1 MDRKEMQN
9 THHDDYAAQAIRSIV
24 RPEKVEASRG
34 IITDRNG
41 KPLVSNRSTYDLT
54 FDADLLRPGEDSN
67 EAILRLV
74 QLCQAEGVAWSD
86 NLPISR
92 LAPYA
97 YTVNQM
103 DKQQKK
109 LFLAYLKTLKPCAEA
124 LGEYL
129 LRHPEAISTPEPEP
143 EEGAAPME
151 ELSPKKRAQALLDR
165 LVPDDL
171 TEALLMDAG
180 VTPAQLIGAMRGEL
194 GIPEQYTMTQ
204 ARMVLGVQ
212 YELSVRKLDNY
223 AAYVLA
229 RDIDTPFISLL
240 SDGNYAGAKVTLSSV
255 REYET
260 PYAAHILGYVSSIT
274 IEDDYPS
281 LKEKGYDYDDLIGKV
296 GAELA
301 FEDYL
306 RGKDG
311 RRLVATNDEGK
322 VTGEYY
328 STEPVPGNTVEL
340 TIDLNFQSQVEDCL
354 AETVT
359 RLNAD
364 GDEKRG
370 AGAAVVRVGTG
381 EVLALASY
389 PSYDLASFRR
399 TEENYVAVSSD
410 PQAPLFNRAA
420 EGKYPP
426 GSTLK
431 PFTAMAALLDGK
443 VTLKEKIKDTG
454 SWRYPG
460 DEANSYANCWKRSGH
475 GNLNVTGAITNSCN
489 YFFAEMGYRLEM
501 EGLRK
506 YLVQF
511 GLGEKTGI
519 EIPETAGLLPENPQG
534 QNQAPW
540 AAFGQSNQLYSPL
553 QLANYVATL
562 VSGGKH
568 CQAHLLKAAKAY
580 DNSSVVATGNTEP
593 VNTIDISGEYL
604 NAVKQGMKG
613 LVEGTLSPYF
623 RNCVV
628 SAGAKTGTSQ
638 VRADTKNH
646 GVFVCFAPYDDPEI
660 AVSVSRD
667 TSFVGHGPWISVSG
681 FAAYG
686 YRIPLAG
693 ARSGH
698 SSLSPNG
705 PVRGPGPTEAG
716 FSRPFSPEKRPVKKC
731 HLLEPLIL
739 TNKEFFS

>member
-9 THHDDYAAQAIRSIV
+9 TRLYLLAALLVLALTAYLFVLYDVQVIHHDDYAAQAIRSIV

-54 FDADLLRPGEDSN
+54 FDADLLRPGDDSN

-74 QLCQAEGVAWSD
+74 QLCQREGMAWSD
-86 NLPISR
+86 NLPVSR
-92 LAPYA
+92 TAPYR
-97 YTVNQM
+97 YTVDQL
-103 DKQQKK
+103 DGQQKK
-109 LFLAYLKTLKPCAEA
+109 LFLAYLKSLKPCAEA
-124 LGEYL
+124 LGQYL
-129 LRHPEAISTPEPEP
+129 IRNPDAVSAPEPEP
-143 EEGAAPME
+143 EEGEEPVPVE
-151 ELSPKKRAQALLDR
+151 ELSPRKRAELLLER
-165 LVPDDL
+165 LTPADL
-171 TEALLMDAG
+171 SAELLTDAG
-180 VTPAQLIGAMRGEL
+180 ITPAKLMTEMRSEL
-194 GIPEQYTMTQ
+194 DIPEDYTLGQ

-229 RDIDTPFISLL
+229 QDIDTPFISLL

-260 PYAAHILGYVSSIT
+260 TSAAHILGYVGKIG

-281 LKEKGYDYDDLIGKV
+281 LKEKGYDYDDLIGKD

-306 RGKDG
+306 KGKDG
-311 RRLVATNDEGK
+311 RRMVATNDEGK

-328 STEPVPGNTVEL
+328 YTEPEPGNIVEL
-340 TIDLNFQSQVEDCL
+340 TIDLDFQSQVEGFL
-354 AETVT
+354 EATVT

-370 AGAAVVRVGTG
+370 AGAAVVQVGTG

-389 PSYDLASFRR
+389 PSYDLSTWREDFAQLNADPR
-399 TEENYVAVSSD
+399 TPMY
-410 PQAPLFNRAA
+410 NRAA
-420 EGKYPP
+420 MNGYPP

-431 PFTAMAALLDGK
+431 PFTAMAGLLSGK
-443 VTLKEKIKDTG
+443 ITLTEKIRDTG
-454 SWRYPG
+454 KWVYPK
-460 DEANSYANCWKRSGH
+460 DENSYSFCWKHSGH
-475 GNLNVTGAITNSCN
+475 GLLNVTGAITNSCN
-489 YFFAEMGYRLEM
+489 YFFSELGYRM
-501 EGLRK
+501 QMDGLRE

-534 QNQAPW
+534 QDQAPW
-540 AAFGQSNQLYSPL
+540 AAYGQGSQLYSPL
-553 QLANYVATL
+553 QLANYIATL

-580 DNSSVVATGNTEP
+580 DNSEVVAVGNTEP
-593 VNTIDISGEYL
+593 LNEIDISDENL
-604 NAVKQGMKG
+604 RAVKEGMKG

-623 RNCVV
+623 SRCVV

-660 AVSVSRD
+660 AVAIAIERAD
-667 TSFVGHGPWISVSG
+667 
-681 FAAYG
+681 
-686 YRIPLAG
+686 AG
-693 ARSGH
+693 AALASTAVNILNAYFTPAEDTTAVTGE
-698 SSLSPNG
+698 NQ
-705 PVRGPGPTEAG
+705 
-716 FSRPFSPEKRPVKKC
+716 
-731 HLLEPLIL
+731 LLP
-739 TNKEFFS
+739 

>member
-9 THHDDYAAQAIRSIV
+9 TRLYLLAFLLVLALAAYLFVLYDAQVIHYDEYAAQAIRSIV
-24 RPEKVEASRG
+24 RTEKVEASRG

-54 FDADLLRPGEDSN
+54 FDAALLSPEDDSN

-74 QLCQAEGVAWSD
+74 QLCQEEGVAWSD

-92 LAPYA
+92 YVPYR
-97 YTVNQM
+97 YTVDQL
-103 DKQQKK
+103 DSQQKRR
-109 LFLAYLKTLKPCAEA
+109 FLTYVKSLRPCGDA
-124 LGEYL
+124 LAQYL
-129 LRHPEAISTPEPEP
+129 LRHPEAVSTPEPEP
-143 EEGAAPME
+143 EEGAEVPETLTPE
-151 ELSPKKRAQALLDR
+151 ERANRLLER
-165 LVPDDL
+165 LVPGDL
-171 TEALLMDAG
+171 TAELLVEAGITPAKLMD
-180 VTPAQLIGAMRGEL
+180 LMRGEL
-194 GIPEQYTMTQ
+194 NIPEDYTLSQ

-223 AAYVLA
+223 EAYVLA
-229 RDIDTPFISLL
+229 EDIGTPFISLL

-260 PYAAHILGYVSSIT
+260 TYAAHILGYVGKIGSP
-274 IEDDYPS
+274 EEFDRM
-281 LKEKGYDYDDLIGKV
+281 KEKGYEYDDLVGKE

-301 FEDYL
+301 FDDYL
-306 RGKDG
+306 KGQDG
-311 RRLVATNDEGK
+311 WRMVATNNEGK

-328 STEPVPGNTVEL
+328 STEPEPGNIVEL
-340 TIDLNFQSQVEDCL
+340 TIDLDFQAQVEGFL
-354 AETVT
+354 EETVT

-381 EVLALASY
+381 EVLSLASY
-389 PSYDLASFRR
+389 PSFDLSTFRQG
-399 TEENYVAVSSD
+399 ENYAAVSSD

-420 EGKYPP
+420 VGSYPP

-431 PFTAMAALLDGK
+431 PFTAMAALLEEK
-443 VTLKEKIKDTG
+443 VTLKEKIRDTG
-454 SWRYPG
+454 IWRYPG
-460 DEANSYANCWKRSGH
+460 DEANSYAKCWKTSGH
-475 GNLNVTGAITNSCN
+475 GNLNVSGAITNSCN
-489 YFFAEMGYRLEM
+489 YFFAELGFRMGMDTLRERL
-501 EGLRK
+501 L
-506 YLVQF
+506 QF

-540 AAFGQSNQLYSPL
+540 AAFGQSSQLYSPL
-553 QLANYVATL
+553 QLANYIATL

-568 CQAHLLKAAKAY
+568 CQAHLLKAAKTY
-580 DNSSVVATGNTEP
+580 DNSAVVAMGNTEP
-593 VNTIDISGEYL
+593 LNTIDISDENL
-604 NAVKQGMKG
+604 RAVKEGMKG

-660 AVSVSRD
+660 AVAIAIERAD
-667 TSFVGHGPWISVSG
+667 
-681 FAAYG
+681 
-686 YRIPLAG
+686 AG
-693 ARSGH
+693 AALASTAVNILNAYFTPDED
-698 SSLSPNG
+698 SSTVTGENQ
-705 PVRGPGPTEAG
+705 
-716 FSRPFSPEKRPVKKC
+716 
-731 HLLEPLIL
+731 LLP
-739 TNKEFFS
+739 

>member
-9 THHDDYAAQAIRSIV
+9 TRLYLLAAFLVVVLVYYLFVLYDVQIIHHDEYAAQAIRSIV

-54 FDADLLRPGEDSN
+54 FDAALLSPEDDSN

-74 QLCQAEGVAWSD
+74 QLCQEKGVAWDD

-92 LAPYA
+92 RAPYH
-97 YTVNQM
+97 YTVDQM
-103 DKQQKK
+103 DSQQKRR
-109 LFLAYLKTLKPCAEA
+109 FLTYLKSLDTCAEA
-124 LGEYL
+124 LGQYL
-129 LRHPEAISTPEPEP
+129 LRHPDTVSAPET
-143 EEGAAPME
+143 EEGEEEAPPLE
-151 ELSPKKRAQALLDR
+151 ELSPEERAEKLLEW
-165 LVPDDL
+165 LTTADL
-171 TEALLMDAG
+171 TADLLTDSG
-180 VTPAQLIGAMRGEL
+180 VTPAQLMSAMRKEL
-194 GIPEQYTMTQ
+194 NIPEDYTMTQ

-223 AAYVLA
+223 EAYVLA
-229 RDIDTPFISLL
+229 EDIGTPFISLL

-260 PYAAHILGYVSSIT
+260 TNAAHILGYVGKIG

-281 LKEKGYDYDDLIGKV
+281 LKKKGYDYDDLIGKE

-306 RGKDG
+306 KGTDG
-311 RRLVATNDEGK
+311 LRMVATNNEGK

-328 STEPVPGNTVEL
+328 RIKPEPGNIVEL
-340 TIDLNFQSQVEDCL
+340 TIDLDFQTQVENCL

-370 AGAAVVRVGTG
+370 AGAAVVKVGTG

-389 PSYDLASFRR
+389 PSYDLTTWR
-399 TEENYVAVSSD
+399 ENIAQLNAD
-410 PQAPLFNRAA
+410 PSTPMYNRAA
-420 EGKYPP
+420 MNGYPP

-460 DEANSYANCWKRSGH
+460 DEQNSYANCWKTSGH
-475 GNLNVTGAITNSCN
+475 GLLNVTGAITNSCN

-540 AAFGQSNQLYSPL
+540 AAFGQGSQLYSPL

-568 CQAHLLKAAKAY
+568 CQAHLLKAAKTY
-580 DNSSVVATGNTEP
+580 DNSEVVATGNTEP
-593 VNTIDISGEYL
+593 VNQIDISDENL
-604 NAVKQGMKG
+604 NAVKLGMKG

-623 RNCVV
+623 KNCVV

-638 VRADTKNH
+638 VTSDKKNH
-646 GVFVCFAPYDDPEI
+646 GVFICFAPYDEPEI
-660 AVSVSRD
+660 AVAIAIERAD
-667 TSFVGHGPWISVSG
+667 
-681 FAAYG
+681 
-686 YRIPLAG
+686 AG
-693 ARSGH
+693 AALASTAVNILNAYFTPDED
-698 SSLSPNG
+698 SSTVTGENQ
-705 PVRGPGPTEAG
+705 
-716 FSRPFSPEKRPVKKC
+716 
-731 HLLEPLIL
+731 LLP
-739 TNKEFFS
+739 

>member
-9 THHDDYAAQAIRSIV
+9 TRLYLLAALLVLALTAYLFVLYDVQVIHHDDYAAQAIRSIV

-54 FDADLLRPGEDSN
+54 FDADLLRPGDDSN

-74 QLCQAEGVAWSD
+74 QLCQREGMAWSD
-86 NLPISR
+86 NLPVSR
-92 LAPYA
+92 TAPYR
-97 YTVNQM
+97 YTVDQL
-103 DKQQKK
+103 DGQQKK
-109 LFLAYLKTLKPCAEA
+109 LFLAYLKSLKPCAEA
-124 LGEYL
+124 LGQYL
-129 LRHPEAISTPEPEP
+129 IRNPDAVSAPEPEP
-143 EEGAAPME
+143 EEGEEPVPVE
-151 ELSPKKRAQALLDR
+151 ELSPRKRAELLLER
-165 LVPDDL
+165 LTPADL
-171 TEALLMDAG
+171 SAELLTDAG
-180 VTPAQLIGAMRGEL
+180 ITPAKLMTEMRSEL
-194 GIPEQYTMTQ
+194 DIPEDYTLGQ

-229 RDIDTPFISLL
+229 QDIDTPFISLL

-260 PYAAHILGYVSSIT
+260 TYAAHILGYVGKIG

-281 LKEKGYDYDDLIGKV
+281 LKEKGYDYDDLIGKD

-306 RGKDG
+306 KGKDG
-311 RRLVATNDEGK
+311 RRMVATNDEGK

-328 STEPVPGNTVEL
+328 YTEPEPGNIVEL
-340 TIDLNFQSQVEDCL
+340 TIDLDFQSQVEGFL
-354 AETVT
+354 EETVT

-370 AGAAVVRVGTG
+370 AGAAVVQVGTG

-389 PSYDLASFRR
+389 PSYDLSTWREDFAQLNADPR
-399 TEENYVAVSSD
+399 TPMY
-410 PQAPLFNRAA
+410 NRAA
-420 EGKYPP
+420 MNGYPP

-431 PFTAMAALLDGK
+431 PFTAMAGLLSGK
-443 VTLKEKIKDTG
+443 ITLTEKIRDTG
-454 SWRYPG
+454 KWVYPK
-460 DEANSYANCWKRSGH
+460 DENSYSFCWKHSGH
-475 GNLNVTGAITNSCN
+475 GLLNVTGAITNSCN
-489 YFFAEMGYRLEM
+489 YFFSELGYRM
-501 EGLRK
+501 QMDGLRE

-534 QNQAPW
+534 QDQAPW
-540 AAFGQSNQLYSPL
+540 AAYGQGSQLYSPL
-553 QLANYVATL
+553 QLANYIATL

-580 DNSSVVATGNTEP
+580 DNSEVVAVGNTEP
-593 VNTIDISGEYL
+593 LNEIDISDENL
-604 NAVKQGMKG
+604 RAVKEGMKG

-623 RNCVV
+623 SRCVV

-660 AVSVSRD
+660 AVAIAIERAD
-667 TSFVGHGPWISVSG
+667 
-681 FAAYG
+681 
-686 YRIPLAG
+686 AG
-693 ARSGH
+693 AALASTAVNILNAYFTPAEDTTAVTGE
-698 SSLSPNG
+698 NQ
-705 PVRGPGPTEAG
+705 
-716 FSRPFSPEKRPVKKC
+716 
-731 HLLEPLIL
+731 LLP
-739 TNKEFFS
+739 

>member
-9 THHDDYAAQAIRSIV
+9 TRLYLLAALLVLALTAYLFVLYDVQVIHHDDYAAQAIRSIV

-54 FDADLLRPGEDSN
+54 FDADLLRPGDDSN

-74 QLCQAEGVAWSD
+74 QLCQREGMAWSD
-86 NLPISR
+86 NLPVSR
-92 LAPYA
+92 TAPYR
-97 YTVNQM
+97 YTVDQL
-103 DKQQKK
+103 DGQQKK
-109 LFLAYLKTLKPCAEA
+109 LFLAYLKSLKPCAEA
-124 LGEYL
+124 LGQYL
-129 LRHPEAISTPEPEP
+129 IRNPDAVSAPEPEP
-143 EEGAAPME
+143 EEGEEPVPVE
-151 ELSPKKRAQALLDR
+151 ELSPRKRAELLLER
-165 LVPDDL
+165 LTPADL
-171 TEALLMDAG
+171 SAELLTDAG
-180 VTPAQLIGAMRGEL
+180 ITPAKLMTEMRSEL
-194 GIPEQYTMTQ
+194 DIPEDYTLGQ

-229 RDIDTPFISLL
+229 QDIDTPFISLL

-260 PYAAHILGYVSSIT
+260 TSAAHILGYVGKIG

-281 LKEKGYDYDDLIGKV
+281 LKEKGYDYDDLIGKD

-306 RGKDG
+306 KGKDG
-311 RRLVATNDEGK
+311 RRMVATNDEGK

-328 STEPVPGNTVEL
+328 YTEPEPGNIVEL
-340 TIDLNFQSQVEDCL
+340 TIDLDFQSQVEGFL
-354 AETVT
+354 EETVT

-370 AGAAVVRVGTG
+370 AGAAVVQVGTG

-389 PSYDLASFRR
+389 PSYDLSTWREDFAQLNADPR
-399 TEENYVAVSSD
+399 TPMY
-410 PQAPLFNRAA
+410 NRAA
-420 EGKYPP
+420 MNGYPP

-431 PFTAMAALLDGK
+431 PFTAMAGLLSGK
-443 VTLKEKIKDTG
+443 ITLTEKIRDTG
-454 SWRYPG
+454 KWVYPK
-460 DEANSYANCWKRSGH
+460 DENSYSFCWKHSGH
-475 GNLNVTGAITNSCN
+475 GLLNVTGAITNSCN
-489 YFFAEMGYRLEM
+489 YFFSELGYRM
-501 EGLRK
+501 QMDGLRE

-534 QNQAPW
+534 QDQAPW
-540 AAFGQSNQLYSPL
+540 AAYGQGSQLYSPL
-553 QLANYVATL
+553 QLANYIATL

-580 DNSSVVATGNTEP
+580 DNSEVVAVGNTEP
-593 VNTIDISGEYL
+593 LNEIDISDENL
-604 NAVKQGMKG
+604 RAVKEGMKG

-623 RNCVV
+623 SRCVV

-660 AVSVSRD
+660 AVAIAIERAD
-667 TSFVGHGPWISVSG
+667 
-681 FAAYG
+681 
-686 YRIPLAG
+686 AG
-693 ARSGH
+693 AALASTAVNILNAYFTPAEDTTAVTGE
-698 SSLSPNG
+698 NQ
-705 PVRGPGPTEAG
+705 
-716 FSRPFSPEKRPVKKC
+716 
-731 HLLEPLIL
+731 LLP
-739 TNKEFFS
+739 

>member
-9 THHDDYAAQAIRSIV
+9 TRLYLLAALLVLALTAYLFVLYDVQVIHHDDYAAQAIRSIV

-54 FDADLLRPGEDSN
+54 FDADLLRPGDDSN

-74 QLCQAEGVAWSD
+74 QLCQREGMAWSD
-86 NLPISR
+86 NLPVSR
-92 LAPYA
+92 TAPYR
-97 YTVNQM
+97 YTVDQL
-103 DKQQKK
+103 DGQQKK
-109 LFLAYLKTLKPCAEA
+109 LFLAYLKSLKPCAEA
-124 LGEYL
+124 LGQYL
-129 LRHPEAISTPEPEP
+129 IRNPDAVSAPEPEP
-143 EEGAAPME
+143 EEGEEPVPVE
-151 ELSPKKRAQALLDR
+151 ELSPRKRAELLLER
-165 LVPDDL
+165 LTPADL
-171 TEALLMDAG
+171 SADLLTDAG
-180 VTPAQLIGAMRGEL
+180 ITPAKLMTEMRSEL
-194 GIPEQYTMTQ
+194 DIPEDYTLGQ

-229 RDIDTPFISLL
+229 QDIDTPFISLL

-260 PYAAHILGYVSSIT
+260 TYAAHILGYVGKIG

-281 LKEKGYDYDDLIGKV
+281 LKEKGYDYDDLIGKD

-306 RGKDG
+306 KGKDG
-311 RRLVATNDEGK
+311 RRMVATNDEGK

-328 STEPVPGNTVEL
+328 YTEPEPGNIVEL
-340 TIDLNFQSQVEDCL
+340 TIDLDFQSQVEGFL
-354 AETVT
+354 EETVT

-370 AGAAVVRVGTG
+370 AGAAVVQVGTG

-389 PSYDLASFRR
+389 PSYDLSTWREDFAQLNADPR
-399 TEENYVAVSSD
+399 TPMY
-410 PQAPLFNRAA
+410 NRAA
-420 EGKYPP
+420 MNGYPP

-431 PFTAMAALLDGK
+431 PFTAMAGLLSGK
-443 VTLKEKIKDTG
+443 ITLTEKIRDTG
-454 SWRYPG
+454 KWVYPK
-460 DEANSYANCWKRSGH
+460 DENSYSFCWKHSGH
-475 GNLNVTGAITNSCN
+475 GLLNVTGAITNSCN
-489 YFFAEMGYRLEM
+489 YFFSELGYRM
-501 EGLRK
+501 QMDGLRE

-534 QNQAPW
+534 QDQAPW
-540 AAFGQSNQLYSPL
+540 AAYGQGSQLYSPL
-553 QLANYVATL
+553 QLANYIATL

-580 DNSSVVATGNTEP
+580 DNSEVVAVGNTEP
-593 VNTIDISGEYL
+593 LNEIDISDENL
-604 NAVKQGMKG
+604 RAVKEGMKG

-623 RNCVV
+623 SRCVV

-660 AVSVSRD
+660 AVAIAIERAD
-667 TSFVGHGPWISVSG
+667 
-681 FAAYG
+681 
-686 YRIPLAG
+686 AG
-693 ARSGH
+693 AALASTAVNILNAYFTPAEDTTAVTGE
-698 SSLSPNG
+698 NQ
-705 PVRGPGPTEAG
+705 
-716 FSRPFSPEKRPVKKC
+716 
-731 HLLEPLIL
+731 LLP
-739 TNKEFFS
+739 

>member
-9 THHDDYAAQAIRSIV
+9 ARLYLLTALLVLVLIAYFFVLYDVQVIHHDEYAAKAIRSIV
-24 RPEKVEASRG
+24 RSEKVEASRG
-34 IITDRNG
+34 ILTDRNG

-129 LRHPEAISTPEPEP
+129 LRHPEAVSTPEPEP

-194 GIPEQYTMTQ
+194 GIPEDYTMTQ

-301 FEDYL
+301 FEEYL

-311 RRLVATNDEGK
+311 RRMVATNDEGK

-389 PSYDLASFRR
+389 PSYDLATFRR

-426 GSTLK
+426 RLHLE
-431 PFTAMAALLDGK
+431 ALYRHGGPAGREGNPKRENQGHRLLALSGGRGQQ
-443 VTLKEKIKDTG
+443 LRQLLEALG
-454 SWRYPG
+454 PREPERHRGHHQLLQLLFCRNGLPPG
-460 DEANSYANCWKRSGH
+460 NG
-475 GNLNVTGAITNSCN
+475 GAS
-489 YFFAEMGYRLEM
+489 
-501 EGLRK
+501 
-506 YLVQF
+506 
-511 GLGEKTGI
+511 
-519 EIPETAGLLPENPQG
+519 EIP
-534 QNQAPW
+534 
-540 AAFGQSNQLYSPL
+540 
-553 QLANYVATL
+553 
-562 VSGGKH
+562 
-568 CQAHLLKAAKAY
+568 
-580 DNSSVVATGNTEP
+580 
-593 VNTIDISGEYL
+593 
-604 NAVKQGMKG
+604 
-613 LVEGTLSPYF
+613 
-623 RNCVV
+623 
-628 SAGAKTGTSQ
+628 
-638 VRADTKNH
+638 
-646 GVFVCFAPYDDPEI
+646 
-660 AVSVSRD
+660 
-667 TSFVGHGPWISVSG
+667 
-681 FAAYG
+681 
-686 YRIPLAG
+686 
-693 ARSGH
+693 
-698 SSLSPNG
+698 G
-705 PVRGPGPTEAG
+705 PVRPGGKDGHRDSRDRRTPAGEPPGPEPG
-716 FSRPFSPEKRPVKKC
+716 PLGGLRPVQPA
-731 HLLEPLIL
+731 LLPLAAGQL
-739 TNKEFFS
+739 CRHPGFRRETLPGPFAENRQDL

>member
-9 THHDDYAAQAIRSIV
+9 TRLYLLAFLLVLALAAYLFVLYDAQVIHYDEYAAQAIRSIV
-24 RPEKVEASRG
+24 RTEKVEASRG

-54 FDADLLRPGEDSN
+54 FDAALLSPEDDSN

-74 QLCQAEGVAWSD
+74 QLCQEEGVAWSD

-92 LAPYA
+92 YVPYR
-97 YTVNQM
+97 YTVDQL
-103 DKQQKK
+103 DSQQKRR
-109 LFLAYLKTLKPCAEA
+109 FLTYVKSLRPCGDA
-124 LGEYL
+124 LAQYL
-129 LRHPEAISTPEPEP
+129 LRHPEAVSTPEPEP
-143 EEGAAPME
+143 EEGAEVAETLTPE
-151 ELSPKKRAQALLDR
+151 ERANRLLER
-165 LVPDDL
+165 LVPGDL
-171 TEALLMDAG
+171 TAELLVEAGITPAKLMD
-180 VTPAQLIGAMRGEL
+180 LMRGEL
-194 GIPEQYTMTQ
+194 NIPEDYTLSQ

-223 AAYVLA
+223 EAYVLA
-229 RDIDTPFISLL
+229 EDIGTPFISLL

-260 PYAAHILGYVSSIT
+260 TYAAHILGYVGKIGSP
-274 IEDDYPS
+274 EEFDRM
-281 LKEKGYDYDDLIGKV
+281 KEKGYEYDDLVGKE

-301 FEDYL
+301 FDDYL
-306 RGKDG
+306 KGQDG
-311 RRLVATNDEGK
+311 WRMVATNNEGK
-322 VTGEYY
+322 VTGEFY
-328 STEPVPGNTVEL
+328 STEPEPGNIVEL
-340 TIDLNFQSQVEDCL
+340 TIDLDFQAQVEGFL
-354 AETVT
+354 EETVT

-381 EVLALASY
+381 EVLSLASY
-389 PSYDLASFRR
+389 PSFDLSTFRQG
-399 TEENYVAVSSD
+399 ENYAAVSSD

-420 EGKYPP
+420 VGSYPP

-431 PFTAMAALLDGK
+431 PFTAMAALLEEK
-443 VTLKEKIKDTG
+443 VTLKEKIRDTG
-454 SWRYPG
+454 IWRYPG
-460 DEANSYANCWKRSGH
+460 DEANSYAKCWKTSGH
-475 GNLNVTGAITNSCN
+475 GNLNVSGAITNSCN
-489 YFFAEMGYRLEM
+489 YFFAELGFRMGMDTLRERL
-501 EGLRK
+501 L
-506 YLVQF
+506 QF

-540 AAFGQSNQLYSPL
+540 AAFGQSSQLYSPL
-553 QLANYVATL
+553 QLANYIATL

-568 CQAHLLKAAKAY
+568 CQAHLLKAAKTY
-580 DNSSVVATGNTEP
+580 DNSAVVAMGNTEP
-593 VNTIDISGEYL
+593 LNTIDISDENL
-604 NAVKQGMKG
+604 RAVKEGMKG

-660 AVSVSRD
+660 AVAIAIERAD
-667 TSFVGHGPWISVSG
+667 
-681 FAAYG
+681 
-686 YRIPLAG
+686 AG
-693 ARSGH
+693 AALASTAVNILNAYFTPNED
-698 SSLSPNG
+698 SSTVTGENQ
-705 PVRGPGPTEAG
+705 
-716 FSRPFSPEKRPVKKC
+716 
-731 HLLEPLIL
+731 LLP
-739 TNKEFFS
+739 

>member
-9 THHDDYAAQAIRSIV
+9 TRLYLLAALLVLALTAYLFVLYDVQVINHEKYAAQAIRSIV

-41 KPLVSNRSTYDLT
+41 RPLVTNRSTYDLT
-54 FDADLLRPGEDSN
+54 FDADLLRPGDDGN

-74 QLCQAEGVAWSD
+74 QLCQAEGVAWID

-92 LAPYA
+92 LAPYT
-97 YTVNQM
+97 YTVDQL
-103 DKQQKK
+103 DKQQQK

-124 LGEYL
+124 LGQYL
-129 LRHPEAISTPEPEP
+129 LRHPEALSAPEPEP
-143 EEGAAPME
+143 EEGQEEAPPKE
-151 ELSPKKRAQALLDR
+151 ELSPKKRAQELLER
-165 LVPDDL
+165 LTSADL
-171 TEALLMDAG
+171 TADLLMDAG
-180 VTPAQLIGAMRGEL
+180 VTPAQLIGAMREEL
-194 GIPEQYTMTQ
+194 DIPEDYTMTQ

-229 RDIDTPFISLL
+229 QDIDTPFISLL

-255 REYET
+255 REYQT
-260 PYAAHILGYVSSIT
+260 TSAAHILGYVGKIG

-306 RGKDG
+306 KGKDG
-311 RRLVATNDEGK
+311 KRMVATNDEGK
-322 VTGEYY
+322 VTGEFY

-340 TIDLNFQSQVEDCL
+340 TIDLDFQSQVEDFL

-370 AGAAVVRVGTG
+370 AGAAVVQVGTG

-389 PSYDLASFRR
+389 PSYDLATFR
-399 TEENYVAVSSD
+399 TPENYAAVSTD
-410 PQAPLFNRAA
+410 PQAPLYNRAA
-420 EGKYPP
+420 EGRYPP

-443 VTLKEKIKDTG
+443 VTIKEKIKDTG

-475 GNLNVTGAITNSCN
+475 GLLNVTGAITNSCN

-553 QLANYVATL
+553 QLANYIATL

-568 CQAHLLKAAKAY
+568 CQAHLLKAAKTY
-580 DNSSVVATGNTEP
+580 DNSAVVATGNTEP
-593 VNTIDISGEYL
+593 VNEIDISEENL
-604 NAVKQGMKG
+604 NAVKLGMKG

-623 RNCVV
+623 SHCVV
-628 SAGAKTGTSQ
+628 PAGAKTGTSQ
-638 VRADTKNH
+638 VKADTKNH

-660 AVSVSRD
+660 AVAIAIERAD
-667 TSFVGHGPWISVSG
+667 
-681 FAAYG
+681 
-686 YRIPLAG
+686 AG
-693 ARSGH
+693 AALASTAVNILNAYFTPAEDAADVTGE
-698 SSLSPNG
+698 NQ
-705 PVRGPGPTEAG
+705 
-716 FSRPFSPEKRPVKKC
+716 
-731 HLLEPLIL
+731 LLP
-739 TNKEFFS
+739 